1 MPSDTRAAHFP
12 PEVIKL
18 AKRKAE
24 IFEDFGTDDA
34 DAAEPVDEATA
45 TAGIDLVSG
54 IVRDWAKR
62 RKLDDGAMDVDG
74 SAVDVRATFDSLKA
88 EFEKNRST
96 LESNAWVQKV
106 LLA

>member
-1 MPSDTRAAHFP
+1 M
-12 PEVIKL
+12 IKL

-24 IFEDFGTDDA
+24 ILEDFGTADDA
-34 DAAEPVDEATA
+34 AAAQVDDAST

-62 RKLDDGAMDVDG
+62 RKLDDTMDVDG
-74 SAVDVRATFDSLKA
+74 AHAVDAQAMFDSLKSDLEAHRA
-88 EFEKNRST
+88 E

>member
-1 MPSDTRAAHFP
+1 M
-12 PEVIKL
+12 IKL

-24 IFEDFGTDDA
+24 ILEDFGTADDA
-34 DAAEPVDEATA
+34 AAAVDEAST

-62 RKLDDGAMDVDG
+62 RKLDDTMDVDG
-74 SAVDVRATFDSLKA
+74 AQHAVDARAMFDSLKSDFEAHRA
-88 EFEKNRST
+88 E